1 MREKKRCRWLAL
13 LLAVVMLLSV
23 LPTAVFAEGE
33 PSADTF
39 YKIVHLDCGRKYF
52 TVNWVKALIK
62 EIAADGYTHL
72 ELAFGNDG
80 LRFLLDDM
88 SVTVS
93 GTTYSSAAVKAGIQA
108 GNKAY
113 YDFGTN
119 EWTQSEMDEI
129 IAAAKAAGIEI
140 IPLLNTPGHM
150 DAIVDCMESV
160 GILNPAYSTS
170 KTTVDLKNSSAVE
183 FTKAFV
189 FKYIDYFAG
198 KGCKIFNL
206 GADEYANDITDNP
219 QFGTMLY
226 NGYYKLFGDYV
237 NAIASQITA
246 KGMTPMAFNDGIY
259 YNENTSVTYNSDI
272 LVSYWTPGWSG
283 FDVASTSYL
292 AGKELKLIN
301 TNGAFY
307 YVLGKNDNFDSGYSY
322 ADNWSNTSFNGTNNI
337 VSSPVGAT
345 FCIWCDYPDAET
357 ETKIAEK
364 TRLVMRALSKKM
376 DNESIDNLDET
387 VVPGG
392 FNADGSLNVLD
403 LTSKI
408 SGLQTQMTLNGTQTL
423 NLGESATWTSSN
435 ENVITLASTARSVV
449 SPSVVATAVGVGSA
463 TITAETDSTVYAATV
478 NVASDTTDLSDT
490 VLPGSGTAASY
501 VLDTDGLDA
510 DAQYLIVH
518 QESATSGKALN
529 TSKGSVDVTISGSNA
544 TPAGDAS
551 AALWTYTTSTYGYY
565 KYLTNG
571 SNYLYTNRN
580 YNGGWKY
587 NLNIGSSETSVSI
600 TNNNNGSYVIYCSSK
615 GERCYVN
622 YNSGWVASSST
633 QNLYFYTYTAGT
645 QTWTVDPALQ
655 QQRITDLTVSNDGYT
670 DESWNAYQTA
680 LTAANAKLSEVQ
692 NATYNS
698 ESDAQTALSE
708 LIAAVDTLETAKNAL
723 KKSRSITV
731 NYQTAE
737 GSLVK
742 TETLSV
748 AEDAASVTLKTP
760 FSANGKT
767 YAVNNPTLALTA
779 ATSYTVTVTEVQED
793 LSSKTLTV
801 EFWITNQQVT
811 ANGSTSMEITADT
824 DGVYSENGVLISDQ
838 VPAAGS
844 QGKNTM
850 VFWKGTRLDSDH
862 HQTTDGG
869 VDMTKSGNDFT
880 YIRYWNG
887 SWAYSADGK
896 SWAAVADGDQIV
908 AYYLQRTDVTDEIT
922 TLVVDWG
929 PQRDNWSS
937 GLGYLGTKYVLVDYS
952 VKYESGEESP
962 SSFPTEKSLGFHCDV
977 NTKINGYYYR
987 DLGMVRGL
995 ETKDYEIYMITLT
1008 PTSDDPSNI
1017 LASTAAGNSSYSYR
1031 GTEVVAWA
1039 ATEADLENSGL
1050 GTYTSINGNYT
1061 YSIGGEPIVSGL
1073 QIYRQHGMKVTFYV
1087 RAKVTEDSLSVHYI
1101 DQTANQEFY
1110 SYNIAVK
1117 SGTLFDENIG
1127 LADPWKG
1134 NLANGSVTN
1143 LQDKTQTVSAD
1154 LSTMPAIGAQYRY
1167 SEYTCKSVTR
1177 SENGKEVYLYYTFNN
1192 THKFVIDFGLPL
1204 KITTTELGI
1213 TGDWTSATVTGE
1225 KYGTATATIGDGITY
1240 TPNKVLTG
1248 VEALQ
1253 LTLTGSVTHQ
1263 IYIYPASNVLYED
1276 DFLTVATNIGTGYA
1290 AWTTV
1295 PSASAKGATQSAD
1308 QTTLYGYD
1316 DAYKTSTGNSM
1327 GSAWTITG
1335 LSSGNGSKYL
1345 TTTFTGNGFDLIG
1358 TCGPDTGYVYLI
1370 LQGAENKL
1378 VVIDTSYVGGG
1389 TLYQVPLAH
1398 EILTDG
1404 SYTAYIRAAYR
1415 KGTTTAG
1422 SGDTSKQMSRAAAF
1436 SMSAAPTALDS
1447 VYDMVD
1453 ELFADGFE
1461 IDDVEYVYFDDASAL
1476 AELENS
1482 SRATYAMSYAL
1493 NSASAA
1499 ATEEAEVNATGRPAG
1514 TTVTID
1520 GFRVYRGTND
1530 AYIVSEQNREYVNVL
1545 DKVTDGFAA
1554 YVEGNANGT
1563 GYKKGDYESNG
1574 GPQNEIYLVADKD
1587 AVTFQTKLKAGDTV
1601 QVSARAVSGTAYLNG
1616 KAIQS
1621 QTEMYY
1627 TVTVGTGGVITIGN
1641 TPPEGTAA
1649 TGMLAI
1655 ANLKVPADT
1664 TFETP
1669 TEQTFVTAFAMMRSY
1684 SAAPTEPDPEQP
1696 GTEEPAPTPVFTP
1709 ETFKTRVNSIRTRSK
1724 KIVTLTITAS
1734 TDVDHVVVNGKTY
1747 YPMNKLLVKWG
1758 LSKTYVFTIM
1768 DTAGASEMRS
1778 FEIVAYN
1785 ADGLA
1790 SSTYTDAG

>member
-1 MREKKRCRWLAL
+1 MRAM
-13 LLAVVMLLSV
+13 A
-23 LPTAVFAEGE
+23 AE
-33 PSADTF
+33 
-39 YKIVHLDCGRKYF
+39 
-52 TVNWVKALIK
+52 
-62 EIAADGYTHL
+62 
-72 ELAFGNDG
+72 
-80 LRFLLDDM
+80 M
-88 SVTVS
+88 S
-93 GTTYSSAAVKAGIQA
+93 GG
-108 GNKAY
+108 
-113 YDFGTN
+113 
-119 EWTQSEMDEI
+119 
-129 IAAAKAAGIEI
+129 
-140 IPLLNTPGHM
+140 
-150 DAIVDCMESV
+150 DA
-160 GILNPAYSTS
+160 
-170 KTTVDLKNSSAVE
+170 
-183 FTKAFV
+183 
-189 FKYIDYFAG
+189 
-198 KGCKIFNL
+198 
-206 GADEYANDITDNP
+206 
-219 QFGTMLY
+219 
-226 NGYYKLFGDYV
+226 
-237 NAIASQITA
+237 NAINTTA
-246 KGMTPMAFNDGIY
+246 
-259 YNENTSVTYNSDI
+259 
-272 LVSYWTPGWSG
+272 
-283 FDVASTSYL
+283 
-292 AGKELKLIN
+292 
-301 TNGAFY
+301 
-307 YVLGKNDNFDSGYSY
+307 
-322 ADNWSNTSFNGTNNI
+322 
-337 VSSPVGAT
+337 
-345 FCIWCDYPDAET
+345 
-357 ETKIAEK
+357 
-364 TRLVMRALSKKM
+364 
-376 DNESIDNLDET
+376 

-403 LTSKI
+403 LASKI
-408 SGLQTQMTLNGTQTL
+408 PGLQTKMALNGTQTL
-423 NLGESATWTSSN
+423 ELGESATWTSSN
-435 ENVITLASTARSVV
+435 ENVITLASTARSVE
-449 SPSVVATAVGVGSA
+449 STSVVATAVGVGSA
-463 TITAETDSTVYAATV
+463 TITAETASAAYAATV
-478 NVASDTTDLSDT
+478 HVASDTTDLSDT
-490 VLPGSGTAASY
+490 VVPGSGTAETY

-510 DAQYLIVH
+510 GAQYLIVY
-518 QESATSGKALN
+518 QGSASATSGKALN
-529 TSKGSVDVTISGSNA
+529 TSKGSVEVTISGSNA

-551 AALWTYTTSTYGYY
+551 AALWTYKTETGWFSTSYY
-565 KYLTNG
+565 LLNG
-571 SNYLYTNRN
+571 NLYLYPSSSGRLWPT
-580 YNGGWKY
+580 YS
-587 NLNIGSSETSVSI
+587 LNIDTEKTSVSI
-600 TNNNNGSYVIYCSSK
+600 SKQSNGTYSISNSNAYVAYKNNKWTAQS
-615 GERCYVN
+615 
-622 YNSGWVASSST
+622 NSQG
-633 QNLYFYTYTAGT
+633 LYFYKYAPGT
-645 QTWTVDPALQ
+645 QTWTVNPALQ
-655 QQRITDLTVSNDGYT
+655 QQRIIDLTVSNDGYT

-680 LTAANAKLSEVQ
+680 LTAANEKLSEVQ
-692 NATYNS
+692 SETYS
-698 ESDAQTALSE
+698 SQSAAQAGLAE
-708 LIAAVDTLETAKNAL
+708 LIAAVNALEAAKNAL

-793 LSSKTLTV
+793 LTGKTLTV
-801 EFWITNQQVT
+801 EFWITNQRVT
-811 ANGSTSMEITADT
+811 ADGNTSMEIAAATA
-824 DGVYSENGVLISDQ
+824 GVYSENGVMLSEL
-838 VPAAGS
+838 VPSEGTSGS
-844 QGKNTM
+844 NPM
-850 VFWKGTRLDSDH
+850 LFWKGTRLDSDH

-896 SWAAVADGDQIV
+896 SWADVADGDQIV

-929 PQRDNWSS
+929 PQKDNWSD
-937 GLGYLGTKYVLVDYS
+937 LNYLGTKYVLVDYS

-962 SSFPTEKSLGFHCDV
+962 SSFPTKKSLGFHCDV
-977 NTKINGYYYR
+977 STKINGYYYR

-1008 PTSDDPSNI
+1008 PTSDDPSAI
-1017 LASTAAGNSSYSYR
+1017 LASTVAGNSSYSYS

-1127 LADPWKG
+1127 LNTSNPNG
-1134 NLANGSVTN
+1134 NLVNGTVTN
-1143 LQDKTQTVSAD
+1143 LQDKTQTVSAK

-1167 SEYTCKSVTR
+1167 SDYTCESVTR
-1177 SENGKEVYLYYTFNN
+1177 SEDGKDVYLYYTFNN
-1192 THKFVIDFGLPL
+1192 AKKFVIDFGLPL
-1204 KITTTELGI
+1204 KITTNDLSI
-1213 TGDWTSATVTGE
+1213 SGDWTSATVTGA

-1240 TPNKVLTG
+1240 TPTKVLTD
-1248 VEALQ
+1248 VESLQ
-1253 LTLTGSVTHQ
+1253 LTLTDSTGSVTHQ

-1276 DFLTVATNIGTGYA
+1276 DFLTVDEEKSGTNKWVKANAT
-1290 AWTTV
+1290 V
-1295 PSASAKGATQSAD
+1295 SPQQSAN

-1316 DAYKTSTGNSM
+1316 TAYSESAGNSL

-1358 TCGPDTGYVYLI
+1358 TCGPDTGYVYLL

-1389 TLYQVPLAH
+1389 TLYQVPLAR
-1398 EILTDG
+1398 EMLTNG
-1404 SYTAYIRAAYR
+1404 TYTAYIRAAYR

-1422 SGDTSKQMSRAAAF
+1422 SGDAGTQMSRAAAF

-1461 IDDVEYVYFDDASAL
+1461 IDDVEYVYFDDTSAL

-1482 SRATYAMSYAL
+1482 SRAAYAMSYAL

-1499 ATEEAEVNATGRPAG
+1499 VTEEAEVNTTERPAG

-1563 GYKKGDYESNG
+1563 GYEKGTYESQG
-1574 GPQNEIYLVADKD
+1574 GPQNEIYLVAGKD
-1587 AVTFQTKLKAGDTV
+1587 AVTFQTKLTEGDTV

-1627 TVTVGTGGVITIGN
+1627 TVTVGTDGVITIGN
-1641 TPPEGTAA
+1641 TPPEGTTAA
-1649 TGMLAI
+1649 GMLAI
-1655 ANLKVPADT
+1655 ANLKVPANT

-1768 DTAGASEMRS
+1768 DTAGASETRS